1 MIKKGCFGYIK
12 QRRILETVI
21 TLFFLALCLIMYYA
35 GIKATGSNKNVLSI
49 VAILGTLP
57 MGKFA
62 VTAIVFFKA
71 KPCSRELYDSFTALN
86 LKPQFYDLY
95 FTTYKKNYQ
104 ISALSLKRQ
113 NIIAFSEDKKTDAK
127 EAEDYVASVVKQAG
141 MNNVTVKV
149 YKDKEK
155 YFSRLKE
162 LENLEEDNVNRDF
175 VIENLLSVSI

>member
-12 QRRILETVI
+12 QRRIIETGI
-21 TLFFLALCLIMYYA
+21 ALFFLALCLIMYYT

-62 VTAIVFFKA
+62 VTAIMFFKA
-71 KPCSRELYDSFTALN
+71 MPCSKDLYDSLEKEN
-86 LKPQFYDLY
+86 LKPQFFDLY

-104 ISALSLKRQ
+104 ISALSIKRQ
-113 NIIAFSEDKKTDAK
+113 NIIAFSEDEKTNAK
-127 EAEDYVASVVKQAG
+127 EAEDYIAQVVNQAG

-149 YKDKEK
+149 FKDKEK
-155 YFSRLKE
+155 YFLRLKE
-162 LENLEEDNVNRDF
+162 LETLEEDNVNRDF
-175 VIENLLSVSI
+175 VKENILSVSI